1 MATLLVVSLTPGSGK
16 STIVAGLAGK
26 LGASGGHI
34 LEAPAGDLA
43 QALSEQPGARAIVV
57 ATPATSPAD
66 LAAYI
71 GNNSIAGVILNRVPA
86 KRAVPIR
93 AAYEAAG
100 V

>member
-1 MATLLVVSLTPGSGK
+1 MATLLVVSPAPGPGK

-26 LGASGGHI
+26 IGASGAHI
-34 LEAPAGDLA
+34 LEAPAGDLS
-43 QALSEQPGARAIVV
+43 QALSEQPGVRAIVV

-71 GNNSIAGVILNRVPA
+71 GSNSIAGVILNRVPE
-86 KRAVPIR
+86 KRTVPIR

-100 V
+100 